1 MITADSDSIIE
12 KIEYLE
18 KNYDA
23 IISNLLEVGA
33 CSSYEKIKKDCGIKI
48 FILDKLIDLGKKY
61 RSVLVKIS
69 NNKNEFL
76 INDYYREK
84 DFLEKEIYDT
94 INNGS
99 EDEFNDVLLIISLV
113 DENEDTSIFI
123 SDLNNMYLKFSELKN
138 LKTNIIS
145 TQYSQKGYIKEII
158 LEVKGFGAGKFFKY
172 ETGLHKAI
180 KRSNKNKKP
189 VKLGVYVQVIPYVN
203 EKDIV
208 IQPSELKIEVFRSSG
223 HGGQSVNTTDSAVRI
238 THLPTGLSAESQ
250 NERSQH
256 QNKDIALKIL
266 RAKLFRLEEERIIKE
281 KKVKRNLMLFEYTG
295 KDGIREYD
303 YIKNQVFDYGLNLS
317 FKNLSNI
324 LKGNMQ
330 DILDGFMKKDEIAK
344 LNNIFTI

>member
-1 MITADSDSIIE
+1 MNIKGNDTIIE
-12 KIEYLE
+12 KIEYLG
-18 KNYDA
+18 KNYHA
-23 IISNLLEVGA
+23 IVSNLLEVGA
-33 CSSYEKIKKDCGIKI
+33 CSSYEKIKKDCGMKI
-48 FILDKLIDLGKKY
+48 SILDKLIDLGKKY
-61 RSVLVKIS
+61 KAVLVKIG
-69 NNKNEFL
+69 NTKDEFL
-76 INDYYREK
+76 IGDCNKEK
-84 DFLEKEIYDT
+84 DFLEKEIYNI
-94 INNGS
+94 INDDS
-99 EDEFNDVLLIISLV
+99 KDKSSDILLIISLI
-113 DENEDTSIFI
+113 DENEDSSIFI
-123 SDLNNMYLKFSELKN
+123 SDLYNMYLKFSELKN

-145 TQYSQKGYIKEII
+145 TQHSQKDYIKEIT
-158 LEVKGFGAGKFFKY
+158 LEVKGFGASKFFKY
-172 ETGLHKAI
+172 EAGLHMAI
-180 KRSNKNKKP
+180 KKSKKNKNP
-189 VKLGVYVQVIPYVN
+189 VKLGIYVQVLQYVD

-295 KDGIREYD
+295 KDWIREYN